1 MAALNG
7 YVRVYRKLT
16 ENPIW
21 IQLAPPV
28 LKVAIYFLLQA
39 NYKPS
44 QWYDGKDNNDVPAG
58 SFITSY
64 ASTAEA
70 CNLSVKQV
78 RGAFSHLSRAQFA
91 AYTRADRWTLV
102 TVLNW
107 ASYQPSSDDQGTDQ
121 GTDEG
126 FRRAGRGQQL
136 KNIRSKEYT
145 PEREEFDLD
154 GIPFDTLDQLS
165 EEKTP
170 DASSPGRNGSAHH
183 TVLSTVASAIHA
195 RHPNAHSRRDCGAA
209 AVEKQLEAILKHKR
223 IPPDE
228 REDYLRRVDAN
239 HASMCASDQWTK
251 NGGEFAKSLSNWL
264 APTKERYDVEASLDS
279 TSESR
284 PRYVL

>member
-7 YVRVYRKLT
+7 YVRIYRKLT

-21 IQLAPPV
+21 IQLAPSV

-44 QWYDGKDNNDVPAG
+44 QWYDGRENVDIPAG
-58 SFITSY
+58 SFVTSY

-78 RGAFSHLSRAQFA
+78 RGAFTHLFRAQFA

-107 ASYQPSSDDQGTDQ
+107 ASYQPSSDDQGIDQ

-126 FRRAGRGQQL
+126 FRRAGGGQQL

-145 PEREEFDLD
+145 PEGEEFHLGD
-154 GIPFDTLDQLS
+154 IPFDTLDQLP
-165 EEKTP
+165 EKKTP
-170 DASSPGRNGSAHH
+170 C
-183 TVLSTVASAIHA
+183 TVFTTTIGTPQHATLAAVASAIHA
-195 RHPNAHSRRDCGAA
+195 RHPNAHGRRDCSSAM
-209 AVEKQLEAILKHKR
+209 VEKQLVAILKYKR
-223 IPPDE
+223 VPVDQ
-228 REDYLRRVDAN
+228 REIYLRRVDAN
-239 HASMCASDQWTK
+239 HTGMCASEQWQK
-251 NGGEFAKSLSNWL
+251 NSGEFAKSLSNWL
-264 APTKERYDVEASLDS
+264 APTKERYLVEASGGEAS
-279 TSESR
+279 PT